1 MTANQHHSEH
11 SNFEAKAKA
20 SLEKSV
26 QQINQQ
32 TRHDLA
38 NIRLKALSHQ
48 VTDKTPAKFSWLTMS
63 NLAPAGAL
71 SFCVFVAVFFVYSP
85 TNKHDVTSPIAQ
97 QMQQPNQASQ
107 ADQVAILELL
117 TDLEALDT
125 ASDPG
130 FYLWMDE
137 ALANEGVN
145 NAV

>member
-1 MTANQHHSEH
+1 MTANQDHSEH

-48 VTDKTPAKFSWLTMS
+48 VADKTLSKFSWLTMS

-97 QMQQPNQASQ
+97 QMQQSNQASQ
-107 ADQVAILELL
+107 DDQVAILELL

-130 FYLWMDE
+130 FYLWMEE
-137 ALANEGVN
+137 ALASESASD
-145 NAV
+145 AV

>member
-1 MTANQHHSEH
+1 MTSNELNAEH

-32 TRHDLA
+32 TRDDLA

-48 VTDKTPAKFSWLTMS
+48 VADKTPYKFSWLTMS

-71 SFCVFVAVFFVYSP
+71 SFCVFVALFFVYSP

-97 QMQQPNQASQ
+97 QMQQSNQASQ
-107 ADQVAILELL
+107 DDQVAILELL

>member
-1 MTANQHHSEH
+1 MTANQDHSEH

-38 NIRLKALSHQ
+38 NIRQQALNRQVLSKASPKL
-48 VTDKTPAKFSWLTMS
+48 SWLNMS

-71 SFCVFVAVFFVYSP
+71 SFCLFVAVFFVYNQ
-85 TNKHDVTSPIAQ
+85 TNKPDAIRPIAQ
-97 QMQQPNQASQ
+97 QASQ

-130 FYLWMDE
+130 FYLWMEE
-137 ALANEGVN
+137 ALANEGIN